1 MKKAI
6 SVTRAPRK
14 SQRISGFLKSIPAPE
29 VVSSLYYTGR
39 LLQRRRDV
47 TDIHQ
52 GFRVAGVPG
61 EPTEEDEKIALQ
73 LIDRIEEVEQRPVRS
88 LSDRRADH
96 YIRRFSRMI
105 ERQARAKYGY

>member
-6 SVTRAPRK
+6 SSTRIPK
-14 SQRISGFLKSIPAPE
+14 DSQRITGFLKSIPEQE

-39 LLQRRRDV
+39 LLQRRCDV
-47 TDIHQ
+47 ADIHQ
-52 GFRVAGVPG
+52 GFRVAGVLG

>member
-1 MKKAI
+1 MKKAMQT
-6 SVTRAPRK
+6 TRSPK
-14 SQRISGFLKSIPAPE
+14 DPKRISGFLNSIPAQE

-47 TDIHQ
+47 ADIHQ

-61 EPTEEDEKIALQ
+61 EPTEKDEKIALQ
-73 LIDRIEEVEQRPVRS
+73 LINRIEQVEQRPVRS

-96 YIRRFSRMI
+96 YIHQFSRMI

>member
-1 MKKAI
+1 MKKAMHT
-6 SVTRAPRK
+6 TRSPK
-14 SQRISGFLKSIPAPE
+14 DPKRISGFLNAIPAQE

-47 TDIHQ
+47 ADIHQ
-52 GFRVAGVPG
+52 GFRVVGVPG

-105 ERQARAKYGY
+105 EQQARAKYGY